1 MKVLIATTYI
11 YKKEWPEFTKNRT
24 GFGIMVNDIFESV
37 SEENDT
43 YLISQVITEGH
54 GKVLRHTWREVFENA
69 VLKDW
74 GKGFKYFLRYRQ
86 GIKGRIK
93 YFYYALNSGTVRKVI
108 RTIKPDIVHIQ
119 GIGVQIKPF
128 IDVCKEERVPYVIT
142 LHGLIGLDDTV
153 LATRWDK
160 ELEKSLLIEADQK
173 GIPVTVISSGMKRRI
188 EINYLH
194 HTASNITVICNGIN
208 ISGNNDISIDGENLD
223 LRKEFN
229 LSTEKIVVV
238 VGSICERKNQ
248 IQIVRALSTGIVNS
262 QCHVFMCGVDVTNGE
277 VQKAVELFKLNNVIH
292 FLGFL
297 PRNKIIQIFK
307 QADLNVVASRDE
319 GFGLSIIEG
328 LSCGVPSVA
337 FSDLDAI
344 ADLYNDQVM
353 IKVEKRTDDALERKN
368 EKGLSTT
375 WNKQRIIEY
384 SMRFSLKNMAEL
396 YCDEYSKIVN
406 IR

>member
-353 IKVEKRTDDALERKN
+353 IKVEKRTDDALARGI